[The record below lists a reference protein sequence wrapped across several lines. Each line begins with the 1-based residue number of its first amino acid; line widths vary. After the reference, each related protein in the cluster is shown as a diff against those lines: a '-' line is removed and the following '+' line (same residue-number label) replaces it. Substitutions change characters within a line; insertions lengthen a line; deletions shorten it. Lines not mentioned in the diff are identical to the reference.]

1 MNFGIKYDADDI
13 QPDLP
18 SHKFK
23 LRYLSLFSGF
33 TSQADEEE
41 KVDTF
46 PLQVGRIQEKA
57 GEVKFLSEKLK
68 SFPDAD
74 LTRCHL
80 WHHEDLT
87 ISDKE

>member
-1 MNFGIKYDADDI
+1 M
-13 QPDLP
+13 
-18 SHKFK
+18 
-23 LRYLSLFSGF
+23 
-33 TSQADEEE
+33 
-41 KVDTF
+41 DTF

-74 LTRCHL
+74 FTRCHL